1 MTRIERVVRRE
12 TDASVRDGGRA
23 RPLLVELHP
32 RHIELRR
39 KGTRR
44 RLLVAY
50 EAVYDLASKM
60 LARAAAAERLELRK
74 AKRKGGK
81 R

>member
-1 MTRIERVVRRE
+1 MTRLDKVVRRE
-12 TDASVRDGGRA
+12 TAVGVRDGGRS

-44 RLLVAY
+44 RL
-50 EAVYDLASKM
+50 AVSYDAIYDLAVK
-60 LARAAAAERLELRK
+60 LIVRAEREEMK
-74 AKRKGGK
+74 AKKEGRRK
-81 R
+81 

>member
-23 RPLLVELHP
+23 RPVLIELHP

-50 EAVYDLASKM
+50 EAVYDLAAKL
-60 LARAAAAERLELRK
+60 LARAEAAERLAAKK
-74 AKRKGGK
+74 AKKGGG

>member
-1 MTRIERVVRRE
+1 MTRLDRPVRRE
-12 TDASVRDGGRA
+12 TDVSVRDGGRA
-23 RPLLVELHP
+23 RTVLIELHP

-50 EAVYDLASKM
+50 EAVYDLAAKL
-60 LARAAAAERLELRK
+60 LARSEREERLAAKK
-74 AKRKGGK
+74 AKKGGQ

>member
-1 MTRIERVVRRE
+1 MTRIDKPLMRE
-12 TDASVRDGGRA
+12 TAVGIRDGGRSRA
-23 RPLLVELHP
+23 LLIELHP

-44 RLLVAY
+44 RL
-50 EAVYDLASKM
+50 AVTYDAIYDLASKL
-60 LARAAAAERLELRK
+60 LARAEAADRLAARK
-74 AKRKGGK
+74 AKKGGG